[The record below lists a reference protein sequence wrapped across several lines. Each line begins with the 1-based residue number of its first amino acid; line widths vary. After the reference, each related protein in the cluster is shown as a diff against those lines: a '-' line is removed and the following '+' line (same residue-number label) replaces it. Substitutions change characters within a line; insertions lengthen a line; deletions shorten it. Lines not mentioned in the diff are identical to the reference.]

1 MTDSTSKTSVSL
13 LRRIRR
19 NEGDPQAWDE
29 FVDRYGRR
37 IYEWCLHRKLQPA
50 DAEDVTQNVL
60 TKLAV
65 RLETFEYNPDLTF
78 RGWLRRITENSLV
91 DFFRERQSRGGG
103 KNQSIEHLNDT
114 AARANLAERL
124 EAAFDLELFEEAK
137 ARVRRRVD
145 NRRWL
150 AWEMTAVKN
159 EPGERVAAELDMK
172 IPTVYSSR
180 YQVQKMIADEVQ
192 GLETETAAIVASH
205 GDRA

>member
-1 MTDSTSKTSVSL
+1 MANSTIETSVSL

-19 NEGDPQAWDE
+19 NESDPHAWNE

-60 TKLAV
+60 AKLAV
-65 RLETFEYNPDLTF
+65 RLGTFDYDASLTF

-91 DFFRERQSRGGG
+91 DFFRERQIRGGR
-103 KNQSIEHLNDT
+103 KCESIDNLND
-114 AARANLAERL
+114 APARADLSERL

-137 ARVRRRVD
+137 SRVRRRVE
-145 NRRWL
+145 NKRWL
-150 AWEMTAVKN
+150 AWEMTAVMN
-159 EPGERVAAELDMK
+159 EPGEKVAAELDMK

-180 YQVQKMIADEVQ
+180 YQIQKMIADEIQ
-192 GLETETAAIVASH
+192 AMESETASMISVHSNLT
-205 GDRA
+205 